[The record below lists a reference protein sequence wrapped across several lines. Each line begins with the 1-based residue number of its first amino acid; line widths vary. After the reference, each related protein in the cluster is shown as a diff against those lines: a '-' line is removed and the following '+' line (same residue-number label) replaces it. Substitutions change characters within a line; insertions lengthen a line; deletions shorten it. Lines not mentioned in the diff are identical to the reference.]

1 MARAALL
8 APDGLVDGDDLV
20 GQLVTH
26 VVDLRL
32 GEDEVGCRAI
42 STRSELVTRVV
53 VERRVEAR
61 GHYCCDFRIFAS
73 ALGCNMPCAAN
84 TVRTASSMRS
94 MGINTGFA
102 EGYAVIP
109 AITGSSL
116 NAVKLSGQL
125 FDAGLNVQPIIH
137 HAVEEKAARLRF
149 FLSSTHS
156 QDDIDLACETVHT
169 LMKK

>member
-1 MARAALL
+1 
-8 APDGLVDGDDLV
+8 
-20 GQLVTH
+20 
-26 VVDLRL
+26 
-32 GEDEVGCRAI
+32 
-42 STRSELVTRVV
+42 
-53 VERRVEAR
+53 
-61 GHYCCDFRIFAS
+61 
-73 ALGCNMPCAAN
+73 
-84 TVRTASSMRS
+84 MRS

-116 NAVKLSGQL
+116 KAVKLSGQL

-137 HAVEEKAARLRF
+137 PAVEEKAARLRF

-156 QDDIDLACETVHT
+156 QDDIDLACETVHA